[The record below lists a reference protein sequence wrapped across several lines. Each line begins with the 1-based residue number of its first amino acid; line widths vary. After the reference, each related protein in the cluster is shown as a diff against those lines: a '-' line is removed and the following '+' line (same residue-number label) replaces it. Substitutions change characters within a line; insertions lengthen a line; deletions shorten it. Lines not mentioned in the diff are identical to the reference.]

1 MGQIYEIGAG
11 LPSIRGAVCRVTV
24 NAYDTIPRPA
34 AAALPFTKRAALFA
48 ASTSERYMDRSSQA
62 LSTSTTWSLQL
73 LSLFSDF
80 LERLKPIERS
90 FDLDKRRSES

>member
-24 NAYDTIPRPA
+24 NAYDAIPRP

-48 ASTSERYMDRSSQA
+48 ASTSVRYMDRSSQA
-62 LSTSTTWSLQL
+62 SSTSTTWSLQL

-80 LERLKPIERS
+80 LERLKPIKRS
-90 FDLDKRRSES
+90 IDLDKRRSES